1 MTNEYK
7 HHEDHYLDA
16 FKDHELTVI
25 FQDDPSGIFVVKK
38 PNSSNH
44 CFQIMSGPYGLAIT
58 GDCGEFTCFQNKT
71 WKWLRGATGD
81 YLAGKMQVE
90 SILCVK
96 TVKELLEELQDV
108 DVKLQIE
115 DELSYICKDEKVDIN
130 GANHVYLLELIY
142 DNFGEIPTMYD
153 PEQLGLLN
161 AMSKTFD
168 RLLTEKGL

>member
-1 MTNEYK
+1 MRNEHK

-25 FQDDPSGIFVVKK
+25 FQDGPSGIFVVKK
-38 PNSSNH
+38 PNSSNY

-58 GDCGEFTCFQNKT
+58 GDCGEFACFQNKT

-96 TVKELLEELQDV
+96 TIEEWLEELQDF
-108 DVKLQIE
+108 DVKLKIE
-115 DELSYICKDEKVDIN
+115 DELSYICKNEKVDVN
-130 GANHVYLLELIY
+130 GANHAYLLELIY
-142 DNFGEIPTMYD
+142 DNFDETPTMYD
-153 PEQLGLLN
+153 PEQVGLLN